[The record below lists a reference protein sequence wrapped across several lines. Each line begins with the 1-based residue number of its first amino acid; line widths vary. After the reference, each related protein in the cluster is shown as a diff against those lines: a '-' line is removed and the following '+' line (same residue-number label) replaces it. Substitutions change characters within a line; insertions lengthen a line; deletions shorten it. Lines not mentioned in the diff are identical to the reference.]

1 MKTGLKLLLSLFA
14 GMAVGVLVATI
25 LVAVFTDA
33 SLTGVVAKL
42 CSADIAEA
50 ALSFLVGVAA
60 FAVSLLILI
69 PVHEAGHL
77 VCGLLSGYKFVS
89 FRIFNMTF
97 IRIDGKLH
105 VKRFSIAG
113 TGGQC
118 LLTPPDVPLEQV
130 PTMWYNAGGVLAN
143 LLLLPAA
150 LPLLWLDLNAFMFE
164 AVFVFCLADLFL
176 IVLNGVPMKLGGIGN
191 DAYNMLHLRN
201 NPLGKRALVA
211 SLRSNAFIQNGVRP
225 KDMPDELF
233 DRTTDIDYRNPLEV
247 SLPLMHASRL
257 VDMMEWER
265 AYAELEELY
274 SHKADIIPLYV
285 NEIACELA
293 FCAMVTGRC
302 EQAVSLLDT
311 QLRNYIKQYSNVMS
325 SKLRIQCAI
334 ALYID
339 NDRSKAMALYDTL
352 KASQDKYLFQG
363 EVRSDLAI
371 MQWVLQKSNG

>member
-1 MKTGLKLLLSLFA
+1 MKTGLKLFLSLFA

-176 IVLNGVPMKLGGIGN
+176 IVLNGVPMKLG
-191 DAYNMLHLRN
+191 RN
-201 NPLGKRALVA
+201 RQRRV
-211 SLRSNAFIQNGVRP
+211 Q
-225 KDMPDELF
+225 
-233 DRTTDIDYRNPLEV
+233 
-247 SLPLMHASRL
+247 HAPP
-257 VDMMEWER
+257 
-265 AYAELEELY
+265 A
-274 SHKADIIPLYV
+274 
-285 NEIACELA
+285 
-293 FCAMVTGRC
+293 
-302 EQAVSLLDT
+302 Q
-311 QLRNYIKQYSNVMS
+311 
-325 SKLRIQCAI
+325 
-334 ALYID
+334 
-339 NDRSKAMALYDTL
+339 
-352 KASQDKYLFQG
+352 
-363 EVRSDLAI
+363 
-371 MQWVLQKSNG
+371 